1 MRQRN
6 KSKVK
11 HDHRLTEYFEMEG
24 TTWIIN
30 SSSSLNGALGDQTY
44 NLGIISTILWPTE
57 LISGNINNSSCFEN
71 KDSKVAVLSSWY
83 LHSYFSSTE
92 ENALGIISV

>member
-1 MRQRN
+1 
-6 KSKVK
+6 
-11 HDHRLTEYFEMEG
+11 MEG

-30 SSSSLNGALGDQTY
+30 SNSSVNGPLGDQTC

-57 LISGNINNSSCFEN
+57 LITGNINNSSCFEN
-71 KDSKVAVLSSWY
+71 KDSKVAVLSPWY
-83 LHSYFSSTE
+83 LDSYNYSKE